1 MNTGTNTRELLIRQ
15 VRWEAEDVVSLRLEC
30 PEGEP
35 LAPWRPGAHIDVHLA
50 SEPRLIRQFSLCG
63 DPDDRSCYRV
73 AVLRERGG
81 GRGGSRYIHETI
93 RPGHSMIVDQPR
105 NHFELV
111 EAPRYLFL
119 AGGIGITPLLPMIA
133 EVDRRGAAWEL
144 HYGGRSSGSMAFL
157 DELAPYGDRV
167 HAVLGEPLEVEVLL
181 RKAAPDTLVYA
192 CGPQGLLDA
201 VESLAHL
208 LPEGA
213 IRLERFGAPT
223 QGAAAKGDSAGREG
237 QLDGASG
244 DPDASLRVTC
254 ERSGTAVTVAAD
266 EPILTAL
273 ERAGVDTV
281 SSCREGVCG
290 TCETTVIRGVPD
302 HRDLVLTAEERRAG
316 DTMMICVSRGLTDE
330 LVLDL

>member
-1 MNTGTNTRELLIRQ
+1 
-15 VRWEAEDVVSLRLEC
+15 
-30 PEGEP
+30 

-223 QGAAAKGDSAGREG
+223 QGAGAKGDSAGREG
-237 QLDGASG
+237 QLDGAAG
-244 DPDASLRVTC
+244 RPGC
-254 ERSGTAVTVAAD
+254 VAAGD
-266 EPILTAL
+266 V
-273 ERAGVDTV
+273 RAVGYGGDGR
-281 SSCREGVCG
+281 C
-290 TCETTVIRGVPD
+290 
-302 HRDLVLTAEERRAG
+302 RRAHPHRPG
-316 DTMMICVSRGLTDE
+316 EGWRRHGE
-330 LVLDL
+330 LVPGGGLRDVRDHSDPGCT